1 MKKLFENWR
10 RYTYLVEATQWTQYQ
25 RMTDMLKGN
34 IDAVDEISV
43 LTPENP
49 HAKPTPEVNEART
62 ELFLELLSGAGFG
75 YRKIDGMYG
84 GPETSYVVPHMSKEE
99 AARFSYMFGQ
109 ESFVYSVK
117 QDAEEPMLHQ
127 LIMIEGYD
135 AATQDP
141 EYDLE
146 QYGVLYSIP
155 ASVGTSVDVESN
167 DLVEFGELM
176 GEKDFYSSVPDKKYT
191 DPDTGE
197 EVTKKGP
204 RFKMDFYPDEPKQV
218 VRGEPVS
225 PPGSGPRYMREG
237 TYLFVNPNDVPVTKE
252 SKKLLENIRKRSKL
266 IKQKDRTGKS
276 RYHHRKM
283 IIQEKKKLLKIME
296 EK

>member
-10 RYTYLVEATQWTQYQ
+10 RYTHIVEATQWTQYQ

-62 ELFLELLSGAGFG
+62 ELFLGLLSNAGFG

-155 ASVGTSVDVESN
+155 ANVATSVDVESN
-167 DLVEFGELM
+167 DLVEFGDLM
-176 GEKDFYSSVPDKKYT
+176 GEKDFFSSVPDKKYT
-191 DPDTGE
+191 DPETGQP
-197 EVTKKGP
+197 VTKKGP
-204 RFKMDFYPDEPKQV
+204 RFKMDFYPDEPKKIV
-218 VRGEPVS
+218 KGKPVS
-225 PPGSGPRYMREG
+225 TPGSGPKYMRES
-237 TYLFVNPNDVPVTKE
+237 YLIIDKNKIPNTKE
-252 SKKLLENIRKRSKL
+252 CKKLLENIEKRTKL
-266 IKQKDRTGKS
+266 IKQKNRTGKS
-276 RYHHRKM
+276 KYHHRNM
-283 IIQEKKKLLKIME
+283 IIQEKAKLKKIME